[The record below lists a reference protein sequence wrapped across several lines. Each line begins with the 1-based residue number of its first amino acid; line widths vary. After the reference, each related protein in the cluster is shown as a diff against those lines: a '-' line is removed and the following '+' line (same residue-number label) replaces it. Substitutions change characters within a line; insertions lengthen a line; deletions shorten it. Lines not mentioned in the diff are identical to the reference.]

1 MKIWRSKTK
10 NTTVHNVHIPEG
22 FNLHWNPVLRRTLHT
37 WASDNIKFWRSKTKN
52 TNVHNVHI
60 WYPCQEEV
68 STCTETWCCNGC
80 YTRGAR
86 NYNANAHCYQRT
98 KQKEY
103 YETMSKA
110 LLLYCSDSRKP
121 FKLKDESDGD
131 AKDYCHESREQIRIL
146 RAKYRMAHTHEC
158 IMAQKATCQRRCARM
173 HMLNDSK
180 WHMRCAG

>member
-1 MKIWRSKTK
+1 M
-10 NTTVHNVHIPEG
+10 HQ
-22 FNLHWNPVLRRTLHT
+22 NLVLQRTLHT
-37 WASDNIKFWRSKTKN
+37 RGQHFQNLKVKGEKQQCT
-52 TNVHNVHI
+52 
-60 WYPCQEEV
+60 YPRQGEV

-86 NYNANAHCYQRT
+86 NYNANAHCHQRT

-131 AKDYCHESREQIRIL
+131 AKDYCHESTEQIRIV

-158 IMAQKATCQRRCARM
+158 IMAQKATWQRRCARM
-173 HMLNDSK
+173 HMLNDAK
-180 WHMRCAG
+180 WHMRRARRRQ